1 MQDLTQKACSVG
13 RVTVDKQYHMREAD
27 ADFLDFFGND
37 VIYSILRTMHPD
49 DADLFCATTESLRIG
64 ERDRCILRARN
75 ADGVYVRLLVT
86 IQASSDK
93 DGSLCYR
100 LTFRDVFRMDAL
112 LLHHEHENR
121 VYRHLL
127 TMMRDVCF
135 AYRMGSR
142 QLIIYQFDCFRDII
156 LLRSTLSEWQQQ
168 LKNEHLVDRGDLGV
182 LSALCKDIENG
193 TYRFQHE
200 LDASFLSGGVR
211 MEHISVQGIT
221 LWDSPEDG
229 SVIGTISV
237 IHPKSKAKDINLT
250 LETNR
255 DSLTELLNKQAIV
268 SYAKSQ
274 IAAKPKGLLSVVL
287 VDVDDFKDLTDRYGH
302 MFGDE
307 VLYTISHIIKAEIGR
322 RGMAGRIG
330 GSIFQIVLEDIRDE
344 TDLRGILR
352 AIRTKIEWAFVERKK
367 SLKVTCSIGAACYP
381 IDADNY
387 DALFMQADKAL
398 YIASAKG
405 KNRYVI
411 YDVNKHG
418 EALPNRERSVADL
431 YANVP
436 KPTQSKAGFVA
447 DTARSLLREEAPDL
461 FSLMQNIGEQFG
473 VDGIHIFAAPEQKAV
488 YSWGHPV
495 NGNAAVLLEEPFAR
509 GFGEDSVCVVDNI
522 NALENVA
529 DDAYRWFAAENML
542 GAVLYRMMCS
552 GKPMGVI
559 AFGLFGRFRKWS
571 TLDVNHLTVLGG
583 ILAALMEKYYFS
595 QESEGFLRQND

>member
-387 DALFMQADKAL
+387 DALFLQADKAL

-411 YDVNKHG
+411 YDIAKHG
-418 EALPNRERSVADL
+418 AVEANRERSIDDL
-431 YANVP
+431 YINTP
-436 KPTQSKAGFVA
+436 
-447 DTARSLLREEAPDL
+447 ARSKPDFIGELALRLSEEAI
-461 FSLMQNIGEQFG
+461 STQQIMQEIGEQFG
-473 VDGIHIFAAPEQKAV
+473 LDAVHLYGTPDWMPV
-488 YSWGHPV
+488 YSWGIPV
-495 NGNAAVLLEEPFAR
+495 SASADFLF
-509 GFGEDSVCVVDNI
+509 
-522 NALENVA
+522 A
-529 DDAYRWFAAENML
+529 DDFLSLFSTDGVYVIDNVNSLEGFANTAMQRLSDDGVL
-542 GAVLYRMMCS
+542 GAVLFLIR
-552 GKPMGVI
+552 KNDEPI
-559 AFGLFGRFRKWS
+559 GLLSCNLVNRFRKWA
-571 TLDVNHLTVLGG
+571 TMDVNYLTILGRMVAG
-583 ILAALMEKYYFS
+583 VYLREQEK
-595 QESEGFLRQND
+595 

>member
-127 TMMRDVCF
+127 TMMRDVYF

-274 IAAKPKGLLSVVL
+274 IAAKQKGLLSVVL

-411 YDVNKHG
+411 YDIAKHG
-418 EALPNRERSVADL
+418 AVEANRERSIDDL
-431 YANVP
+431 YINTP
-436 KPTQSKAGFVA
+436 
-447 DTARSLLREEAPDL
+447 ARSKPDFIGELALRLSEEAI
-461 FSLMQNIGEQFG
+461 STQQIMQEIGEQFG
-473 VDGIHIFAAPEQKAV
+473 LDAVHLYGTPDWMPV
-488 YSWGHPV
+488 YSWGIPV
-495 NGNAAVLLEEPFAR
+495 SASADFLF
-509 GFGEDSVCVVDNI
+509 
-522 NALENVA
+522 A
-529 DDAYRWFAAENML
+529 DDFLSLFSTDGVYVIDNVNSLEGFANTAMQRLSDDGVL
-542 GAVLYRMMCS
+542 GAVLFLIR
-552 GKPMGVI
+552 KNDEPI
-559 AFGLFGRFRKWS
+559 GLLSCNLVNRFRKWA
-571 TLDVNHLTVLGG
+571 TMDVNYLTILGRMVAG
-583 ILAALMEKYYFS
+583 VYLREQEK
-595 QESEGFLRQND
+595 